1 MNSFAP
7 NDPISSFEAVS
18 WFFEEAANYLQLSDG
33 IRDLLRNPW
42 REIHTQVPVRMND
55 GKINVFQGYR
65 VQHNGA
71 RGPYKGGIRF
81 HPDATRD
88 DVTALSSLMTWKNAL
103 ADVPFGGAKGGVQ
116 CDPSKMDLVELN
128 SLTRRF
134 TQNIEHILGPNRDI
148 PAPDMGTNS
157 QVMAWMMDA
166 YGQINGHTPSIVTG
180 KPIELGGSYG
190 REAAP
195 GKGAVI
201 ALSVWA
207 KLVNYELKDRKV
219 AIQGFGQ
226 VGKAAAEN
234 LIKLGCIIVAISDV
248 NGGIY
253 NSTGLNIDRLNEYF
267 LENQTVVGFESSD
280 AVSNRELI
288 ELPCDILVPAA
299 ISEVINSRNA
309 NSIKAN
315 VILEGANYPVT
326 PAADK
331 ILNESGVAILPDI
344 LVNAGGVI
352 VSYFEWVQNIQQ
364 FRWTEEHVNRE
375 LERYINDSV
384 KTAYALSGSVQTLRH
399 ASYIVAVERVARAVE
414 LRGFV

>member
-1 MNSFAP
+1 MVCSQDFFIDDTESYDEMSYKMNSFAP

-88 DVTALSSLMTWKNAL
+88 DVTALSSLMTWINAL
-103 ADVPFGGAKGGVQ
+103 ADVPFGGAKGGVL

-128 SLTRRF
+128 
-134 TQNIEHILGPNRDI
+134 
-148 PAPDMGTNS
+148 TNA
-157 QVMAWMMDA
+157 QTMAWMMDA